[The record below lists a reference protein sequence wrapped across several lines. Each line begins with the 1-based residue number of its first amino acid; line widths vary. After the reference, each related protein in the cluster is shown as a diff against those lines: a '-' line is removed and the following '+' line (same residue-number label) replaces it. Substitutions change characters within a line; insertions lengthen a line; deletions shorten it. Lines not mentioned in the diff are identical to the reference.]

1 MKQLPIDHPPVKG
14 MQNGDV
20 PEQANAG
27 WKDMLRWLTAGA
39 VVLMAHAAGAYA
51 IHTSQPD
58 IVPDGEPPAAIM
70 MELDPMP
77 QAPEV
82 EEDAVAPMAEA
93 SQDPQEAEIQPEQ
106 PVAPPVEKIEEV
118 KPEEPVDESNEVAEP
133 EPVEETAPEVAEV
146 PKPEVVLPKKVE
158 NPKVEKQQLKP
169 EQLKKQPKPKEQ
181 SKKTAKAEQTQ
192 QAAAPQ
198 ITAQNST
205 RVAANANRQSS
216 ASAGVSSAKW
226 QSKVQAH
233 LERKKRAA
241 QRSLGRGAKGI
252 VQVAFVIDA
261 LGNVL
266 SARVSGSSGN
276 PQIDQAALDA
286 VKRASPVPAPPPAM
300 AASRIPFAVPFKFN

>member
-1 MKQLPIDHPPVKG
+1 MK
-14 MQNGDV
+14 
-20 PEQANAG
+20 NAAG
-27 WKDMLRWLTAGA
+27 NERSGAVWKDLTRWLGAGA

-51 IHTSQPD
+51 IHASQPEMA
-58 IVPDGEPPAAIM
+58 PDGEPPAAIM

-82 EEDAVAPMAEA
+82 EENSVAPMAEA
-93 SQDPQEAEIQPEQ
+93 SQNPQEAEAEPEK
-106 PVAPPVEKIEEV
+106 PVEQVEEV
-118 KPEEPVDESNEVAEP
+118 KPP
-133 EPVEETAPEVAEV
+133 EPVEEPEDVAESEPVEETVPEVPEA

-158 NPKVEKQQLKP
+158 KPVAKKP
-169 EQLKKQPKPKEQ
+169 EPKLEKPKKQPKPKEQ
-181 SKKTAKAEQTQ
+181 AKKTVKAETTQ

-198 ITAQNST
+198 INAQNST
-205 RVAANANRQSS
+205 RVAANTNRQSS
-216 ASAGVSSAKW
+216 ASAGVSSARW

-241 QRSLGRGAKGI
+241 QRSLGRGAKGV

-261 LGNVL
+261 SGNVL

-276 PQIDQAALDA
+276 AQIDQAAVDA

-300 AASRIPFAVPFKFN
+300 AAARIPFAVPFKFN